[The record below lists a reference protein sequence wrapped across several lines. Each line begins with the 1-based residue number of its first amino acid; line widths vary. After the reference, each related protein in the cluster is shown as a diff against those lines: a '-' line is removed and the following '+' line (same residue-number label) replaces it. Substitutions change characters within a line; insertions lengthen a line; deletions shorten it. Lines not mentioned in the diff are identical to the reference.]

1 MRKAQTAR
9 LRAAK
14 EEWNSLALS
23 AGRLIPRAFCACCL
37 KAMAALLLV
46 WPLAAQQMA
55 VDFDPAKTQINWTLA
70 GNVHTVHGTF
80 QLKQGHVAIDR
91 ATGAI
96 SGDLVADARSG
107 QSENNSR
114 DKKMHKDILES
125 ERFPEI
131 RFTPEKVVGAVN
143 SKGHSTVRVSG
154 AFLIHGGTHEVTIPM
169 EVSFSESGVSVSG
182 KFSIPY
188 VEWGM
193 KDPSNFVFK
202 VDKSVDVEVLA
213 VGKAGGR

>member
-1 MRKAQTAR
+1 MSSPGACSRLAWVFCVRKLMTT
-9 LRAAK
+9 
-14 EEWNSLALS
+14 
-23 AGRLIPRAFCACCL
+23 
-37 KAMAALLLV
+37 LLLV

-55 VDFDPAKTQINWTLA
+55 VDFLPAKTQINWTLA

-91 ATGAI
+91 STGTI

-125 ERFPEI
+125 ERFPDI
-131 RFTPEKVVGAVN
+131 RFTPQKLDGAVN
-143 SKGHSTVRVSG
+143 TIGHSTVRVSG
-154 AFLIHGGTHEVTIPM
+154 TFLIHGGSHEVTVPM
-169 EVSFSESGVSVSG
+169 DVSFSESTISVSG

-213 VGKAGGR
+213 VGKVGGR

>member
-1 MRKAQTAR
+1 MV
-9 LRAAK
+9 
-14 EEWNSLALS
+14 
-23 AGRLIPRAFCACCL
+23 I
-37 KAMAALLLV
+37 LLLV

-55 VDFDPAKTQINWTLA
+55 VDFDPAKTHINWKLA

-80 QLKQGHVAIDR
+80 QLKQGHLAIDR

-96 SGDLVADARSG
+96 SGDLVVDAKSG

-114 DKKMHKDILES
+114 DKRMHKDILES
-125 ERFPEI
+125 DRFPEI

-143 SKGHSTVRVSG
+143 ASGHSSVRVSG
-154 AFLIHGGTHEVTIPM
+154 TFLIHGGTHEVIIPM
-169 EVSFSESGVSVSG
+169 EVSFSQGTVSVSG

-202 VDKSVDVEVLA
+202 VDKSVDVEVMTA
-213 VGKAGGR
+213 GKVE